1 LPTLDR
7 PEGAREST
15 REQWLASGF
24 GLLAWCCFVGG
35 LLWLI
40 GSSSRPVPR
49 VTTPQ
54 MSVELFEDVPPPAAA
69 APAAAPAHPQQ
80 AAEPAQDIALK
91 PVPPRPP
98 KPVRV
103 PKAAPPPSPTPPPQ
117 PTPTQTSAP
126 PSPVQAAAAT
136 PASPTSADAGDTAK
150 AGDGHSAS
158 AHADS
163 ATAGSSSSAGANGN
177 APNGPAHATYQPL
190 PEIPDDYRA
199 EAFAAVALAR
209 FTVHP
214 DGSADVNL
222 VEATHNPTLN
232 RLLLASLRQWR
243 FATAIRDGHPVET
256 TIELR
261 VHFNVQ

>member
-49 VTTPQ
+49 VVTPQ
-54 MSVELFEDVPPPAAA
+54 LSVELFEDVPPPAPTAAAA
-69 APAAAPAHPQQ
+69 APAAEPARAAPAIP
-80 AAEPAQDIALK
+80 PAQDIALK
-91 PVPPRPP
+91 PPPPHPPRQP
-98 KPVRV
+98 RV
-103 PKAAPPPSPTPPPQ
+103 TKAAPAPEPAPSPSPQ
-117 PTPTQTSAP
+117 SALAPAQTNAPSSAQAT
-126 PSPVQAAAAT
+126 SPAAADAT
-136 PASPTSADAGDTAK
+136 GTSKTSDNHSADP
-150 AGDGHSAS
+150 
-158 AHADS
+158 HADS
-163 ATAGSSSSAGANGN
+163 GAAGPSSSGN
-177 APNGPAHATYQPL
+177 APNGPAHATFQPL

-209 FTVHP
+209 FAVHP
-214 DGSADVNL
+214 DGSADVSL
-222 VEATHNPTLN
+222 IEATHNPTLN
-232 RLLLASLRQWR
+232 RLLLTSLRQWR
-243 FATAIRDGHPVET
+243 FAAAIKDGHPVET

>member
-7 PEGAREST
+7 PEGVRETT

-49 VTTPQ
+49 VVTPQ
-54 MSVELFEDVPPPAAA
+54 LSVELFEDVPAPAPAAA
-69 APAAAPAHPQQ
+69 AVPAPVPTPAAPAIAP
-80 AAEPAQDIALK
+80 PAQDIALK
-91 PVPPRPP
+91 PPPPHPPRPARIN
-98 KPVRV
+98 K
-103 PKAAPPPSPTPPPQ
+103 
-117 PTPTQTSAP
+117 
-126 PSPVQAAAAT
+126 AT
-136 PASPTSADAGDTAK
+136 PAPEPAPSPLPRTAAAQSNAPASAQATSSPAADTTGTSKTSDNTSAGP
-150 AGDGHSAS
+150 
-158 AHADS
+158 HADS
-163 ATAGSSSSAGANGN
+163 GATGPSSSGN
-177 APNGPAHATYQPL
+177 TPNGPAHATFQPL

-209 FTVHP
+209 FAVHP
-214 DGSADVNL
+214 DGSADVSL
-222 VEATHNPTLN
+222 VEATRNPTLN

-243 FATAIRDGHPVET
+243 FAAAIKDGHPVET

>member
-1 LPTLDR
+1 MPTLDR

-40 GSSSRPVPR
+40 GSSSHPVPR

-54 MSVELFEDVPPPAAA
+54 MSVELFEETPPPAAA
-69 APAAAPAHPQQ
+69 APVAAPARAPQ

-91 PVPPRPP
+91 PLPPRPP
-98 KPVRV
+98 KPVKV
-103 PKAAPPPSPTPPPQ
+103 PKAAPMPSPTPPPQ
-117 PTPTQTSAP
+117 PAPAQANAP
-126 PSPVQAAAAT
+126 PSPAQATSAS
-136 PASPTSADAGDTAK
+136 PASANAANSAS
-150 AGDGHSAS
+150 AGDGHSTN
-158 AHADS
+158 AHAD
-163 ATAGSSSSAGANGN
+163 AGAAGSSPSAGANGN
-177 APNGPAHATYQPL
+177 AQDGAAHATYQPL

-214 DGSADVNL
+214 DGSADVSL

-243 FATAIRDGHPVET
+243 FAAAIRDGHPVET

>member
-1 LPTLDR
+1 LPILDR

-24 GLLAWCCFVGG
+24 GLLAWCCFVGA

-40 GSSSRPVPR
+40 GSSRHPVPR

-54 MSVELFEDVPPPAAA
+54 LSVELFEDVPAPA
-69 APAAAPAHPQQ
+69 APAPAATQAPALAPVPAEQ
-80 AAEPAQDIALK
+80 ATPPAQDIALK
-91 PVPPRPP
+91 PPPPRPP
-98 KPVRV
+98 KPPRV
-103 PKAAPPPSPTPPPQ
+103 PKPAPSPEPAPAPAPQSVAPQTNAPSPAQTAPQ
-117 PTPTQTSAP
+117 PTTDAAGTSK
-126 PSPVQAAAAT
+126 
-136 PASPTSADAGDTAK
+136 TSDHNTAGP
-150 AGDGHSAS
+150 
-158 AHADS
+158 HADS
-163 ATAGSSSSAGANGN
+163 GAAGPSNGN
-177 APNGPAHATYQPL
+177 AQNGPARATYQPL

-209 FTVHP
+209 FAVHP
-214 DGSADVNL
+214 DGSADVTL

-232 RLLLASLRQWR
+232 RMLLTSLRQWR
-243 FATAIRDGHPVET
+243 FAAAIKDGHPVET